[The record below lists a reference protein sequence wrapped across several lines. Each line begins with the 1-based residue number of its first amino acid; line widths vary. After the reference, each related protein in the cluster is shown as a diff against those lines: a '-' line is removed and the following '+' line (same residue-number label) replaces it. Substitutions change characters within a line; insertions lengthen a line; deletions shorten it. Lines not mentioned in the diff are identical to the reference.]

1 MSYAPQEYSN
11 PASTPTSNVGYA
23 SWIQRVGAYL
33 IDALVTV
40 PFSVAAVVFGQE
52 TDPVTKVPSYS
63 TIYWVLSAVGIALWG
78 FNRWYLAGKTGQS
91 WGRKVLGIR
100 LVGEATGQPIG
111 AGMAFVRDLAHIV
124 DSVICL
130 IGYLFPLWD
139 AKKQTIADKLVK
151 TLVVR

>member
-1 MSYAPQEYSN
+1 MSYAPQEYPN
-11 PASTPTSNVGYA
+11 PASTPTSNVAYA

-33 IDALVTV
+33 VDTLVTV
-40 PFSVAAVVFGQE
+40 PFSVAAIVLGQD
-52 TDPVTKVPSYS
+52 TDPVSKLPSYN
-63 TIYWVLSAVGIALWG
+63 TLYWVFNALALAVWG
-78 FNRWYLAGKTGQS
+78 FNRWYLSGKTGQS
-91 WGRKVLGIR
+91 WGKKALGLR
-100 LVGEATGQPIG
+100 LVGETSGQPIG
-111 AGMAFVRDLAHIV
+111 IGMAFVRDLAHIV